1 MNRAVLVG
9 VAEIADL
16 FGVSRQAAS
25 NWRER
30 HADFPTPAASLK
42 SGPVWELPD
51 ILAWAD
57 EREMQVKAAEAEA
70 LGSDAGTEAT
80 CVVVALVNMKGG
92 VGKSTL
98 TANIGWYCAYY
109 GNLRVLMVDL
119 DPQFNLS
126 QYVLGND
133 RYEKHLKQGM
143 PTIVEIFEQHTPAS
157 AAGGSVGREAI
168 AVAHQWNDGS
178 LIHVIPSKLE
188 LAWTLKNPH
197 RKEHLVRDYI
207 QDVKD
212 SYDLILIDCPP
223 TESMLTAAAY
233 MSSDYL
239 VVPVRPEYLSTIGL
253 PLLVRSLNDYKKAY
267 KNEPHPKLAG
277 IVFNDAGSSKPEHN
291 RSRETVGKVAKEQ
304 GWDIFKG
311 QLSHSDSYPAGARA
325 GKPIF
330 LTSYARQLKKHEL
343 IVVAQEFMERVG
355 LTRRDASHG

>member
-1 MNRAVLVG
+1 MDRTTLVG

-51 ILAWAD
+51 IVAWA
-57 EREMQVKAAEAEA
+57 EAREMKLKAGKAEA
-70 LGSDAGTEAT
+70 LDSDIGTEAN
-80 CVVVALVNMKGG
+80 CVVAAFVNMKGG

-98 TANIGWYCAYY
+98 TANIGWYCAYFA
-109 GNLRVLMVDL
+109 NLRVLMVDL

-133 RYEKHLKQGM
+133 GYEKHLEQGK
-143 PTIVEIFEQHTPAS
+143 PTVVDIFEQHTL
-157 AAGGSVGREAI
+157 GRTIEDSLGKEAI
-168 AVAHQWNDGS
+168 TVAREWDDGS

-197 RKEHLVRDYI
+197 QKEHLVRDYI
-207 QDVKD
+207 QDLKD
-212 SYDLILIDCPP
+212 DYDLILIDCAP

-253 PLLVRSLNDYKKAY
+253 PLLVRSLADYKKAY
-267 KNEPHPKLAG
+267 KNEPHPQLAG
-277 IVFNDAGSSKPEHN
+277 IIFNDSDSSKPEHK
-291 RSRETVGKVAKEQ
+291 RSRKTVRKVAKQQ

-311 QLSHSDSYPAGARA
+311 QLSHSDSYPSGARS
-325 GKPIF
+325 GRPIF
-330 LTSYARQLKKHEL
+330 LTGYARDSKKEELK
-343 IVVAQEFMERVG
+343 VVAREFMERVG
-355 LTRRDASHG
+355 LSEATSRG

>member
-1 MNRAVLVG
+1 MVQSTLVG
-9 VAEIADL
+9 VAEIAEL

-51 ILAWAD
+51 ILAWAND
-57 EREMQVKAAEAEA
+57 RELQVKAAKADA
-70 LGSDAGTEAT
+70 LRSGDSTDST

-98 TANIGWYCAYY
+98 TANIGWYCAYHA
-109 GNLRVLMVDL
+109 NLRVLMVDL

-133 RYEKHLKQGM
+133 RYEEHLKQGL
-143 PTIVEIFEQHTPAS
+143 PTIVDILEQHTPLS
-157 AAGGSVGREAI
+157 ARQQTVGKAAITIAHEWGDGSV
-168 AVAHQWNDGS
+168 
-178 LIHVIPSKLE
+178 IHVIPSRLE
-188 LAWTLKNPH
+188 LAWTLKNPSQ
-197 RKEHLVRDYI
+197 KEHLVRDYI

-212 SYDLILIDCPP
+212 DYDLVLIDCPP
-223 TESMLTAAAY
+223 TESILTVAAY
-233 MSSDYL
+233 LSSDFL

-253 PLLVRSLNDYKKAY
+253 PLLVRSLRDYKNAY

-277 IVFNDAGSSKPEHN
+277 IVFNDSDSTKAEHD
-291 RSRETVGKVAKEQ
+291 RSRKTVRKVAKKQ
-304 GWDIFKG
+304 GWAIFDG
-311 QLSHSDSYPAGARA
+311 QLSHSDSYPTGARA

-330 LTSYARQLKKHEL
+330 LTGYARSWKKEEL
-343 IVVAQEFMERVG
+343 RIVAREFMERVG
-355 LTRRDASHG
+355 LSAKEN

>member
-1 MNRAVLVG
+1 MNRSILVG

-30 HADFPTPAASLK
+30 YADFPQPAASLK

-57 EREMQVKAAEAEA
+57 ERGMQVKAAKAEA
-70 LGSDAGTEAT
+70 LGSGVDTQAT

-98 TANIGWYCAYY
+98 TANIGWYCGYY
-109 GNLRVLMVDL
+109 ANLRVLMVDL

-133 RYEKHLKQGM
+133 RYEKHLGENK
-143 PTIVEIFEQHTPAS
+143 PTIVDIFEQHTPGS
-157 AAGGSVGREAI
+157 TTEESVGSEAI
-168 AVAHQWNDGS
+168 TVAQEWNDGS

-197 RKEHLVRDYI
+197 QKEHLVRDYI
-207 QDVKD
+207 QDIKGD
-212 SYDLILIDCPP
+212 YDLILIDCPP
-223 TESMLTAAAY
+223 TESVLTAAAY

-253 PLLVRSLNDYKKAY
+253 PLLVRSLADYRKAY

-277 IVFNDAGSSKPEHN
+277 IVFNDFDSSKPEHN
-291 RSRETVGKVAKEQ
+291 RSRRTVKKVADQQ
-304 GWDIFKG
+304 GWGIFKG
-311 QLSHSDSYPAGARA
+311 HLSHSDSYPTGARA

-330 LTSYARQLKKHEL
+330 LTGYARHWKKHEL
-343 IVVAQEFMERVG
+343 RVVAQEFMERVG
-355 LTRRDASHG
+355 LSKRD

>member
-1 MNRAVLVG
+1 MNRSELVG

-30 HADFPTPAASLK
+30 HSDFPSPAASLK
-42 SGPVWELPD
+42 SGPVWELPN
-51 ILAWAD
+51 ILAWAT
-57 EREMQVKAAEAEA
+57 ERGMQVKARRAETLESGLEMGA
-70 LGSDAGTEAT
+70 S

-109 GNLRVLMVDL
+109 ADLRVLMVDL

-133 RYEKHLKQGM
+133 RYEKHLEQRL
-143 PTIVEIFEQHTPAS
+143 PTVVDIFEQHTPGS
-157 AAGGSVGREAI
+157 TNAGVGRAAI
-168 AVAHQWNDGS
+168 TAVHKWDDGS
-178 LIHVIPSKLE
+178 LIHVVPSRLE

-197 RKEHLVRDYI
+197 QKEHLLRDYI
-207 QDVKD
+207 QDVKND
-212 SYDLILIDCPP
+212 YDLILIDCPP
-223 TESMLTAAAY
+223 TESMLTTAAY
-233 MSSDYL
+233 MTSDYL

-253 PLLVRSLNDYKKAY
+253 PLLVRSLADYKNAY

-277 IVFNDAGSSKPEHN
+277 IVFNDSDDSKQEHS
-291 RSRETVGKVAKEQ
+291 RSRKTVQEVASQQ
-304 GWDIFKG
+304 GWDVFNG
-311 QLSHSDSYPAGARA
+311 QVSHSDSYATGARV

-330 LTSYARQLKKHEL
+330 FTSYARRWKKAEL
-343 IVVAQEFMERVG
+343 MVVAREFMVRVG
-355 LTRRDASHG
+355 LAKEVSNG

>member
-1 MNRAVLVG
+1 MNRSVLVG
-9 VAEIADL
+9 VAEIAEL

-30 HADFPTPAASLK
+30 HADFPAPAASLR

-51 ILAWAD
+51 IVKWAG
-57 EREMQVKAAEAEA
+57 EREMHVKAAKVEG
-70 LGSDAGTEAT
+70 LGSDVGKEVG

-98 TANIGWYCAYY
+98 TANIGWYCAYHA
-109 GNLRVLMVDL
+109 NLRVLMVDL

-133 RYEKHLKQGM
+133 RYESHLNDGK
-143 PTIVEIFEQHTPAS
+143 PTIVDIFEQHTP
-157 AAGGSVGREAI
+157 GRTETESVNNQAI
-168 AVAHQWNDGS
+168 TVAQEWHDGS

-197 RKEHLVRDYI
+197 QKEHLVRDYL
-207 QDVKD
+207 QDIKD
-212 SYDLILIDCPP
+212 KYDLILIDCPP

-253 PLLVRSLNDYKKAY
+253 PLLVRSLADYRKAY

-277 IVFNDAGSSKPEHN
+277 IIFNDSDSAKPEHD
-291 RSRETVGKVAKEQ
+291 RSRATVRKVAKNQ
-304 GWDIFKG
+304 GWDVFRG
-311 QLSHSDSYPAGARA
+311 QLSHSDSYPTGARA

-330 LTSYARQLKKHEL
+330 LTNYARSRKKEEFK
-343 IVVAQEFMERVG
+343 VVAREFMKRVG
-355 LTRRDASHG
+355 LQARSN